1 MSKRNVA
8 FIKPEEPAFLK
19 RMKQQIG
26 YQEPDTVEAKRGPIQ
41 NVGSSD
47 EDEDYEER
55 DDEKP
60 QVVQLKKGD
69 LTEQEAQRIAKEE
82 AEKPADLNQRV
93 IFKSKK
99 KKDEIKDPADE
110 DKSSGKSTGKS
121 DKKSKKDRHKE
132 KPAKNL
138 LSFDDDGD

>member
-8 FIKPEEPAFLK
+8 FIKPDEPAFLK

-41 NVGSSD
+41 NLGSSD

-60 QVVQLKKGD
+60 QVIQLKKGD
-69 LTEQEAQRIAKEE
+69 LTEEEAIRIAKEE

-99 KKDEIKDPADE
+99 KKDDAKDTVDE
-110 DKSSGKSTGKS
+110 DKLLSNTAGKS
-121 DKKSKKDRHKE
+121 DKKPKKERKQE
-132 KPAKNL
+132 KPVKNL
-138 LSFDDDGD
+138 LSFVEDD

>member
-8 FIKPEEPAFLK
+8 FIKPDEPAFLK

-26 YQEPDTVEAKRGPIQ
+26 YQEPDTVEAKRGPVQ
-41 NVGSSD
+41 NLGSSD

-60 QVVQLKKGD
+60 QVIQLKKGD
-69 LTEQEAQRIAKEE
+69 LTEEEAIRIAKEE

-99 KKDEIKDPADE
+99 KKDDAKDTVDE
-110 DKSSGKSTGKS
+110 DKLPSNTVGKS
-121 DKKSKKDRHKE
+121 DKKPKKERKQE
-132 KPAKNL
+132 KPVKNL
-138 LSFDDDGD
+138 LSFVEDD